1 MDRRAPERPRR
12 PTSAPRQPRRAD
24 TVPAGTAPT
33 ALTLAALTALAA
45 CGPVATGGPCIEVG
59 APVSLGKDLS
69 EVSGVAVSL
78 EHPGHFWVH
87 NDAQDVLWGV
97 DVSGAVTARVS
108 MPFDFRDWEDLAL
121 GTCPGG
127 GSCLYAADIGDNY
140 EEHGRLRLVRF
151 PEPHPDAGSVPS
163 VDVFPMRIADGPRD
177 METMLLLPGER
188 FLFVTKGR
196 NHPITVYRY
205 PGPLRPDTV
214 LLEAVQTLSDGP
226 RILPRQATGG
236 ATSPVSQLVA
246 IRTYQSFRFY
256 RIQGDTLAETEHGP
270 INLRTLNERQGEGI
284 ALGPDGQVVLTS
296 EGGPGGGAGSMAV
309 LRCGVDGL

>member
-1 MDRRAPERPRR
+1 MKRRAAGGRTGSPGRH
-12 PTSAPRQPRRAD
+12 
-24 TVPAGTAPT
+24 AGTAT
-33 ALTLAALTALAA
+33 ATLLAALAA
-45 CGPVATGGPCIEVG
+45 CGPVATGGPCVEVG
-59 APVSLGKDLS
+59 TPVSLGDVLS

-78 EHPGHFWVH
+78 DHPGHFWVH
-87 NDAQDVLWGV
+87 NDARDVLYGV
-97 DVSGAVTARVS
+97 DAGGAVRSTVS
-108 MPFDFRDWEDLAL
+108 MPFDFRDWEDLSL
-121 GTCPGG
+121 GTCPDG

-151 PEPHPDAGSVPS
+151 PEPDPSADAVPD

-196 NHPITVYRY
+196 NHPVTVYRY

-226 RILPRQATGG
+226 RILPRQVTGG
-236 ATSPVSQLVA
+236 ATSPVAGLVA

-256 RIQGDTLAETEHGP
+256 RFQGDTLAETDDGT
-270 INLRTLNERQGEGI
+270 INLRTLGERQGEGI

-296 EGGPGGGAGSMAV
+296 EGGPGGGPGSLAV

>member
-1 MDRRAPERPRR
+1 MRA
-12 PTSAPRQPRRAD
+12 
-24 TVPAGTAPT
+24 AGLPLAA
-33 ALTLAALTALAA
+33 ALTLAT
-45 CGPVATGGPCIEVG
+45 CGPVATGGPCVEVG
-59 APVSLGKDLS
+59 SPVSLGDQLS

-78 EHPGHFWVH
+78 DHPGHFWVH
-87 NDAQDVLWGV
+87 NDAQDVLYGV
-97 DVSGAVTARVS
+97 DADGTVRSTVA
-108 MPFDFRDWEDLAL
+108 MPFDFRDWEDVAV
-121 GTCPGG
+121 GTCPAG

-151 PEPHPDAGSVPS
+151 PEPHPDAQSVAD

-177 METMLLLPGER
+177 MEAMLLLPGER

-226 RILPRQATGG
+226 RILPRQVTGG
-236 ATSPVSQLVA
+236 ATSPVSQVVA
-246 IRTYQSFRFY
+246 LRTYQSFRFY
-256 RIQGDTLAETEHGP
+256 RIQGDSLVESGDGT

-296 EGGPGGGAGSMAV
+296 EGGPGGGPGALAV